1 MPYIIIKKEIEAEA
15 KAKIKK
21 MKKNYES
28 EKFERKYIQELI
40 GSQKC
45 ELDVESRYFKGK
57 NIAEANWSVIEK
69 DEDIE
74 NLDREEIE
82 DKLVDICISKLK
94 KDKSDIREKNSEY
107 TYVFMPSYYAV
118 KTLILYY
125 LENRMEAKKIYGLK
139 NAVVRRQEKKFYGG
153 LPFILKYLKKMPKDK
168 SIRFDFAEFMQK
180 LLDCK
185 LRLEINNDKDE
196 FIKNIIDCIKEADC
210 GKLILERRVKDFKDE
225 KDKFYIECK
234 IIGDYKILNHRDVE
248 KDWGHLQKSHIKK
261 ANEIIDNTPNF
272 PKNEPPKNDPLH
284 ADIKGW
290 FSQRVSKKDRVVYK
304 KDSTEKKV
312 YIATVCDHY
321 KDAERRSRSTK
332 SYR

>member
-1 MPYIIIKKEIEAEA
+1 MPYIVIKKEIEAEA
-15 KAKIKK
+15 KARIRE

-28 EKFERKYIQELI
+28 ERIERKYIQELI
-40 GSQKC
+40 GSQKF
-45 ELDVESRYFKGK
+45 ELDVKSRYYKGK
-57 NIAEANWSVIEK
+57 NIAEGNWSVIEK

-74 NLDREEIE
+74 KLDREEI
-82 DKLVDICISKLK
+82 DDRLVDICISELK
-94 KDKSDIREKNSEY
+94 KDKSDIREKDAEY

-118 KTLILYY
+118 KTLISYY
-125 LENRMEAKKIYGLK
+125 LENRIEATKIYGFK
-139 NAVVRRQEKKFYGG
+139 NAVVRRQEEKFYGG
-153 LPFILKYLKKMPKDK
+153 LPFILKYMKKMPKDK
-168 SIRFDFAEFMQK
+168 SIRFDFADVMQK

-185 LRLEINNDKDE
+185 WGLEINNDKDE
-196 FIKNIIDCIKEADC
+196 FIRDIIDCIKKAHC
-210 GKLILERRVKDFKDE
+210 GKLILEKRVKDFKDAKE
-225 KDKFYIECK
+225 EFFIECK

-248 KDWGHLQKSHIKK
+248 KDWRHLQKSYIKK

-304 KDSTEKKV
+304 KDSTEKKI